1 MLTITPQTLPFQM
14 SRKRSKSKRDSG
26 GVSKRSRKERQQE
39 AEMTNRMDEDEGNGY
54 TWESAYAEGLNI
66 GNVLQEDDKGSVE
79 KSIAKAIFEAKRNRR
94 LTDRP
99 SDVRLGIMR
108 NVFLVFDV
116 SKTMAEKAMLP
127 SRLNIALK
135 VLDNYVSKFFE
146 QNPISQLGI
155 ILVKDRKA
163 EKFVNLTGN
172 QRLLKE
178 ALASLT
184 EAGCEGEFSLQNGL
198 KLAYNNLKDFPN
210 HCSKEILVVASSIT
224 TCDPTDILELF
235 EAIKKDSIKCS
246 VVHMTGEMYVCK
258 RLCAM
263 TGGRHDVILDQSHF
277 DLILTDHVHPPKV
290 NKELD
295 SNLIRMGFPPH
306 QVVTRAMFCACHKN
320 QLAELR
326 SAGRGYLCP
335 QCHSRYCQI
344 PVECKTCKL
353 VLVSAPQLAR
363 ASQHFRPLPA
373 FSEVETPNGK
383 CFACSRDLDARS
395 FACKRCST
403 VVCVDCDILL
413 HESMG
418 ICPGCPVVTHG

>member
-1 MLTITPQTLPFQM
+1 M
-14 SRKRSKSKRDSG
+14 
-26 GVSKRSRKERQQE
+26 
-39 AEMTNRMDEDEGNGY
+39 NRMDEEEGNGY

-66 GNVLQEDDKGSVE
+66 GSVLEEDDLGSVE

-108 NVFLVFDV
+108 YVFLVFDF
-116 SKTMAEKAMLP
+116 SKTMTEKAMLP
-127 SRLNIALK
+127 TRLNVALQ

-163 EKFVNLTGN
+163 EKFVSLTGN

-184 EAGCEGEFSLQNGL
+184 ETGCEGEFSLQNGL
-198 KLAYNNLKDFPN
+198 RLAYNNLKDFPS
-210 HCSKEILVVASSIT
+210 HCSKEILVVASSIS
-224 TCDPTDILELF
+224 TCDPSDILELF
-235 EAIKKDSIKCS
+235 DSIKRENIKCF

-263 TGGRHDVILDQSHF
+263 TGGRHDVILDQGHF
-277 DLILTDHVHPPKV
+277 DMIMTDHVHPPKV

-295 SNLIRMGFPPH
+295 GNLVRMGFPPH
-306 QVVTRAMFCACHKN
+306 EVIRTAMFCACHKGEM
-320 QLAELR
+320 ADIR
-326 SAGRGYLCP
+326 AGERGYRCP
-335 QCHSRYCQI
+335 QCRARYCQI
-344 PVECKTCKL
+344 PTECKVCKL

-363 ASQHFRPLPA
+363 ASQHFRPLRA
-373 FSEVETPNGK
+373 FAEIDTPEGK
-383 CFACSRDLDARS
+383 CFTCSRDLDARS
-395 FACKRCST
+395 FSCKRCST
-403 VVCVDCDILL
+403 IVCVDCDILL

-418 ICPGCPVVTHG
+418 ICPGCPLVLHEDD